1 MIKKFNKILLKNLL
15 KLKIM
20 KKIITFGLLTIL
32 IATSMTSCISM
43 QSVSVSS
50 VKPSTGTE
58 VRASA
63 GGLGILTLTVPRNIA
78 EKATYELKNKGAVNN
93 VSTVMTM
100 RNWWIVQY
108 YRVTATGQTEAK

>member
-1 MIKKFNKILLKNLL
+1 LSIFIKI
-15 KLKIM
+15 KIM
-20 KKIITFGLLTIL
+20 KKIIMFGLLTIL
-32 IATSMTSCISM
+32 ISSSLTSCISM
-43 QSVSVSS
+43 QSVSVSN

-78 EKATYELKNKGAVNN
+78 EKATYELKNKGAVSN

-100 RNWWIVQY
+100 RDWVIVQY